1 VGQGREAAAAVPGI
15 ERVTAK
21 TDKISKANTVEL
33 GDMQRKFQAAA
44 DEADHSHGAI
54 VKTLTGLPEA
64 WQGTAA
70 DAFSGYMAAFTKAA
84 KTAREHLQA
93 GAHGL
98 GRAVGHLEEAK
109 TEIEAALGHIA
120 DAYEQRLHAAQAHA
134 QAGQPVDKQ
143 ALADAAIGEYESQ
156 IDQAIGE
163 AERAMQRIAK
173 ELHLT
178 VHGLDSQFTVLPHAG
193 TEVASVSHTGGVGF
207 AHNGGAPAGGA
218 GAAGGG
224 GSAGGVLAGLGSSGP
239 PPATAPP
246 GNVKS
251 WIDKALEILRE
262 HGIDV
267 SKADEGYIWQIIQ
280 HESSGDPNAI
290 NLVDSNAA
298 AGHPSKGLMQCIDS
312 TFNAHK
318 LPGHGDIYNP
328 VDNIIAGVRY
338 SISRYGSLANVPGI
352 QAMAHGGG
360 YVGY

>member
-1 VGQGREAAAAVPGI
+1 M
-15 ERVTAK
+15 
-21 TDKISKANTVEL
+21 D
-33 GDMQRKFQAAA
+33 
-44 DEADHSHGAI
+44 
-54 VKTLTGLPEA
+54 
-64 WQGTAA
+64 
-70 DAFSGYMAAFTKAA
+70 AFTKAA
-84 KTAREHLQA
+84 KTAQEHLQD

-98 GRAVGHLEEAK
+98 GKAVHHLEQAK
-109 TEIEAALGHIA
+109 SEIEAALGHIA
-120 DAYEQRLHAAQAHA
+120 DAYEQKLRAAEAHA
-134 QAGQPVDKQ
+134 RAGQPVDKT

-156 IDQAIGE
+156 IDQAIEE
-163 AERAMQRIAK
+163 AETAMQRIAT

-178 VHGLDSQFTVLPHAG
+178 VHGLDSQFSVLPHAG
-193 TEVASVSHTGGVGF
+193 TEVASVSSTGGVGF
-207 AHNGGAPAGGA
+207 AGNGAVPALGDGGGGAPSGGGA
-218 GAAGGG
+218 VGGIG
-224 GSAGGVLAGLGSSGP
+224 PSGP
-239 PPATAPP
+239 PPATPPP

-251 WIDKALEILRE
+251 WIDKAIKILRE

-280 HESSGDPNAI
+280 HESNGDPNAV
-290 NLVDSNAA
+290 NNWDSNAA

-312 TFNAHK
+312 TFNGYK